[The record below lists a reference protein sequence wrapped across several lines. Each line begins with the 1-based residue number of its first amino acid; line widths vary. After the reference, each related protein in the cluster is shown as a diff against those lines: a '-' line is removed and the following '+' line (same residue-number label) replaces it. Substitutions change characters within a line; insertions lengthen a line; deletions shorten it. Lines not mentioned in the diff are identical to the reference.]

1 MLKAVFVATR
11 LWKMLWKLGDAD
23 REGPEVLGRGTARGI
38 VSHTQDVEKQVVTR
52 LFGPSVQQI
61 VRREKKSRE
70 KRICTGLQQECYEKV
85 HVLFDVRCSL

>member
-11 LWKMLWKLGDAD
+11 LWKMLWKLGNAEE
-23 REGPEVLGRGTARGI
+23 EGQEVLTGGTARGAFC
-38 VSHTQDVEKQVVTR
+38 HTQVVEKQVVTR

-70 KRICTGLQQECYEKV
+70 KRICTGLQQECYERV
-85 HVLFDVRCSL
+85 YVLFDVRCSL